1 MFSTTLKY
9 MLIGSISLGLMVGC
23 ASDSAVVYTSKQSQ
37 KAQTVQLGT
46 VMTVHPV
53 KIQGNNNELITLA
66 GTALGG
72 LAGSSISHGR
82 ESAIGAVAGA
92 VIGGLGT
99 QAAQKGLSQKGY
111 EITVKLDQNDSTIS
125 IVQKADILI
134 EPGMRVRIVSGDGVD
149 RVLPL

>member
-9 MLIGSISLGLMVGC
+9 MIIGTTSVGLMAGC
-23 ASDSAVVYTSKQSQ
+23 ANNSAAVYTSGQAQ

-46 VMTVHPV
+46 VMAVKDV
-53 KIQGNNNELITLA
+53 KIEGKNNQLITIA

-72 LAGSSISHGR
+72 LAGSQVSHGT
-82 ESAIGAVAGA
+82 ESAIAAVAGA

-99 QAAQKGLSQKGY
+99 QAIQKGMSNAGY
-111 EITVKLDQNDSTIS
+111 EITVELDNKTVIS
-125 IVQKADILI
+125 IVQKADVQIT
-134 EPGMRVRIVSGDGVD
+134 PGMRVRVLSGDGVD